1 MSALVEGPTPLVLV
15 ADDDPDILSFVAPS
29 LEDAGM
35 EVIVAY
41 NGLET
46 LRGVTEH
53 QPEVVV
59 LDIGM
64 PALDGKAVLRILQKL
79 GPKAPLVLFL
89 TAHALPENRV
99 EGLELGAVDYVVKPF
114 DTGELIA
121 RVAAAV
127 RMRRRI
133 EAAAGC

>member
-1 MSALVEGPTPLVLV
+1 MIEGQPPLILV
-15 ADDDPDILSFVAPS
+15 ADDDPDIVSFLVPS
-29 LEDAGM
+29 FEAAGM
-35 EVIVAY
+35 RVVEAHD
-41 NGLET
+41 GLET
-46 LRGVTEH
+46 LRAVTAH
-53 QPEVVV
+53 RPEALV

-79 GPKAPLVLFL
+79 GGDAPAVIFL

-114 DTGELIA
+114 DTDELIA
-121 RVAAAV
+121 RVGAAV

-133 EAAAGC
+133 RAAEGC